1 MVAPAHSSET
11 QATADSSAASVLLQ
25 YLEGEVAAGYPLEQ
39 VKPMVMLSDD
49 ERSAPS
55 KQTKHIGL
63 GVDEEHTPYSNA
75 LSLPLPAPPA
85 LNDISDNAS
94 YTRTSAWSADL
105 SLRTES
111 SEHSSAK
118 SSGSRE
124 AVFLARQSTILVA
137 GSSPRR
143 TAKDL
148 KVLLGRTNAKLKSGA
163 TIPLKADS
171 ILHEA
176 DVLHLEGG
184 VSKARVHLDL
194 LLESNTC
201 FQGGYLNGT
210 LLVIVQKKPGQIVMV
225 ADGRLRLIGFE
236 CIAPVKE
243 RSIFYEY
250 VVPLSSVARDLDD
263 LYLSGA
269 DEEGF
274 MLANEGQF
282 LFPFSFEISSTADYG
297 APKGSF
303 TPHSGVALRYIVMAS
318 IRIKDPISEKKS
330 VAHFYRDIHVWP
342 RLETSEALSPLSRP
356 IQVTMSDFDGAL
368 KFTVILHRL
377 TWIAGQPCFLKFFV
391 VNKTV
396 KTVRSL
402 AIELHRDTVVYKPQ
416 PGSNGTDDDINFEA
430 FTVSKLISAVSLPM
444 GDRAERGY
452 AGARGWW
459 TGVLPGESLQ
469 FSHSIALPVDALSV
483 SKGRLLEVAYRL
495 RAAISLGNLLPAEL
509 SADVPIRIINFISLD
524 PPPSQP
530 NVPPAMSTQASSQT
544 GHERS
549 GKRPISS
556 LSKAG
561 LKHALAMH
569 QEDRDI
575 VREVVVTAPVPNM
588 QSENSAGHFADL
600 YYNSLQEHSEGYL
613 GSDSSDDIAGRPTSN
628 DHPPEMRTLPTKVVV
643 TRKCHF
649 SETPT
654 SAANMKVGQ
663 FLTLN
668 SRYLLLSGWN
678 SASL

>member
-1 MVAPAHSSET
+1 
-11 QATADSSAASVLLQ
+11 
-25 YLEGEVAAGYPLEQ
+25 
-39 VKPMVMLSDD
+39 
-49 ERSAPS
+49 
-55 KQTKHIGL
+55 
-63 GVDEEHTPYSNA
+63 
-75 LSLPLPAPPA
+75 
-85 LNDISDNAS
+85 
-94 YTRTSAWSADL
+94 
-105 SLRTES
+105 
-111 SEHSSAK
+111 
-118 SSGSRE
+118 
-124 AVFLARQSTILVA
+124 
-137 GSSPRR
+137 
-143 TAKDL
+143 
-148 KVLLGRTNAKLKSGA
+148 
-163 TIPLKADS
+163 
-171 ILHEA
+171 
-176 DVLHLEGG
+176 
-184 VSKARVHLDL
+184 
-194 LLESNTC
+194 
-201 FQGGYLNGT
+201 
-210 LLVIVQKKPGQIVMV
+210 MV

-250 VVPLSSVARDLDD
+250 VVPLSSVARDLGD

-274 MLANEGQF
+274 MLVNEGQF

-303 TPHSGVALRYIVMAS
+303 TPHSGVALRS
-318 IRIKDPISEKKS
+318 IRIKDPISEGKS

-377 TWIAGQPCFLKFFV
+377 TWIAGQPCFLKFLV

-416 PGSNGTDDDINFEA
+416 PGSNGTDDDSNFEA

-495 RAAISLGNLLPAEL
+495 RAAISLGNLLPTEL

-530 NVPPAMSTQASSQT
+530 NVPPAISTQASSQSSQ
-544 GHERS
+544 ERS
-549 GKRPISS
+549 GKRPISF
-556 LSKAG
+556 LSSTG
-561 LKHALAMH
+561 PKHALAMH

-575 VREVVVTAPVPNM
+575 VQEVVVTAPVPKM

-600 YYNSLQEHSEGYL
+600 YYNSIQEHPEGYL
-613 GSDSSDDIAGRPTSN
+613 GSESSGDIAARPTSN
-628 DHPPEMRTLPTKVVV
+628 DHLPEMRTLPTKSSCYSQMSLQRNTNVDREHEGGALPHSELAIPAPVVMEV
-643 TRKCHF
+643 SQSSGQGTQTVYFSSLLSQRPSRVGSPPSIKKHTSRKLPRPPL
-649 SETPT
+649 TPT
-654 SAANMKVGQ
+654 NEGAMANPGPPSTPPRRSTGSEAAFPG
-663 FLTLN
+663 
-668 SRYLLLSGWN
+668 LSPLSPGAVSVKDKIRELEERVKAIEAGSN
-678 SASL
+678 L